1 MKKFILAITILV
13 FSINSNAQ
21 VKKAVVTKSATSTT
35 TVNANKATNEVK
47 AQKNVADLK
56 AFTPLTDEMSSIL
69 LGLFKTKFNMLDEA
83 GSTIERRQVVNQ
95 IIERKL
101 ESTLDGDTFEKVK
114 SNATLFKSLVD

>member
-101 ESTLDGDTFEKVK
+101 ESTLDGATFEKVK